1 MSLWQVT
8 SEGVRKDVF
17 PYKLHP
23 ELVQV
28 SEKSPIGFNGSAK
41 NRKGQ
46 SYPLLS
52 GGAQHDC
59 VGPQG
64 ISLISASQ
72 HTCPALEEP
81 DLPWKARRSWREF
94 SYWTCCS
101 GRDGVRDKRREKRR
115 WARRR
120 VLVYFLAKPALCLVC
135 ISVSSS
141 GVSTAGLWSQLY
153 SLQIT
158 NKCEQP

>member
-1 MSLWQVT
+1 MEISRVQFWWVLIWFLSPKGTTILWVDVLSWQAT
-8 SEGVRKDVF
+8 SEGVRKEVF

-23 ELVQV
+23 DLVQV
-28 SEKSPIGFNGSAK
+28 SEKAPIGFNGSAK

-52 GGAQHDC
+52 GGAQHNR

-64 ISLISASQ
+64 IRLISASQ

-81 DLPWKARRSWREF
+81 DLPWKVTRSWGEF

-101 GRDGVRDKRREKRR
+101 GRDRARDKRREKRR

-120 VLVYFLAKPALCLVC
+120 V
-135 ISVSSS
+135 SVFP
-141 GVSTAGLWSQLY
+141 G
-153 SLQIT
+153 
-158 NKCEQP
+158 